1 MLAEAWRDGNR
12 NRRRF
17 QPVMRC
23 STPVRG
29 CGNVRGMEIA
39 KLVLLCLASLCGYG
53 AVLGGVSAALCPE
66 AFLLGRPPFFEHW
79 PALPLGAMWG
89 VLDLLIPAA
98 FAGLALG
105 IAANFGP
112 QPALKASFFHR
123 ILPGLVGLLALG
135 SAVGGATGYFATLR
149 GMNTI
154 TGPLKA
160 TLAAEKHPMLAAVW
174 WASLGALLALFA
186 SAMILAAWVW
196 RKRAH
201 YAQMLRK
208 R

>member
-1 MLAEAWRDGNR
+1 
-12 NRRRF
+12 
-17 QPVMRC
+17 
-23 STPVRG
+23 
-29 CGNVRGMEIA
+29 MEIA

-53 AVLGGVSAALCPE
+53 AVLGAVSAALCPE
-66 AFLLGRPPFFEHW
+66 AFTLGRPPFFEHW
-79 PALPLGAMWG
+79 PALALGAMWG
-89 VLDLLIPAA
+89 ALDLLIPATA
-98 FAGLALG
+98 AGLALG

-123 ILPGLVGLLALG
+123 IIPGLLMLMGLVSLA
-135 SAVGGATGYFATLR
+135 GGAAGYFATVR
-149 GMNTI
+149 GMHTI

-160 TLAAEKHPMLAAVW
+160 TLAVERHPVLAAVW

-186 SAMILAAWVW
+186 SAMILAAWTW

-201 YAQMLRK
+201 YAELLRS